1 MQRQP
6 RGRYPG
12 GRKPSAKP
20 SVPPDVRQKIA
31 ELRRQLRALE
41 DERSHQYY
49 PNPATPEDVEE
60 YKEDKYQIR
69 EQIAQCQQAIRD
81 LGGDPYK
88 TDGSAYNWIFW
99 AIMVLVAIWFIL
111 SRLN

>member
-12 GRKPSAKP
+12 GRNISTKPSAP
-20 SVPPDVRQKIA
+20 LYVRQKIA
-31 ELRRQLRALE
+31 DLRRQICALE

-49 PNPATPEDVEE
+49 PNPATPDDVEE
-60 YKEDKYQIR
+60 YKEDKYRIR

-81 LGGDPYK
+81 LG
-88 TDGSAYNWIFW
+88 
-99 AIMVLVAIWFIL
+99 
-111 SRLN
+111 